1 MSESNLRSLLGG
13 RTKVRKT
20 TIFLCG
26 VLTAALLSGCGA
38 VMPDL
43 TQEETDLISEYA
55 VGVLLKYD
63 RYHSGRLIDTTEYE
77 DTEEVPEEEL
87 PAEESEQEQE
97 TSTNDSEV
105 INVSQD
111 AESVERPATIE
122 DYYGIQDITFQYLG
136 YELTQSYPSSADNE
150 NLFFA
155 MDATEGEQLLV
166 LRFQALNTTS
176 YDQVLNMISFGA
188 RFRVSVNGESSQ
200 SVLTTMLL
208 NDMQSY
214 NGIVP
219 AGSGVELVC
228 IVEIPQST
236 SVGTID
242 FILRGNDENANITL
256 Q

>member
-1 MSESNLRSLLGG
+1 M
-13 RTKVRKT
+13 RKT
-20 TIFLCG
+20 VIFLCS

-63 RYHSGRLIDTTEYE
+63 RYHSGRLIDTAEYE

-87 PAEESEQEQE
+87 SAEEPEQEQEQE
-97 TSTNDSEV
+97 TSTSGTEEID
-105 INVSQD
+105 VSQD
-111 AESVERPATIE
+111 EETAVLPATIE
-122 DYYGIQDITFQYLG
+122 DYYGIKDITFQYLG
-136 YELTQSYPSSADNE
+136 YELTQSYPSNADNE
-150 NLFFA
+150 SLFFA

-166 LRFQALNTTS
+166 LRFQASNATS

-214 NGIVP
+214 NGTVP
-219 AGSGVELVC
+219 AGSSVELVC

-242 FILRGNDENANITL
+242 FILRGNDENATISL